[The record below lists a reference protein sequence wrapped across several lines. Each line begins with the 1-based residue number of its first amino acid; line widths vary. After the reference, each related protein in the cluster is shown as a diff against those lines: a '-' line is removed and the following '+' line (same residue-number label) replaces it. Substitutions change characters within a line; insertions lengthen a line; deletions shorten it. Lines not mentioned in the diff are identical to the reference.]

1 MKLATSTMPNIT
13 HGATRPRATPR
24 KLLFV
29 RQPVRSVRRRD
40 PAERGSLGLTI
51 GVIVAVGVV
60 ALVWLIGHL
69 GYRLGFA
76 PLVRVP
82 ELLDAPG
89 GGLATGTMVV
99 VSIPRAIFSAG
110 LAQPLWLMIG
120 FALIALPAGGLGA
133 AKPAVPGG
141 PRPKRSI
148 QAIAAAGAVVSIAS
162 GAGLIWWTSS
172 PVRNGMLRVLPS
184 DPAQVGPWHADI
196 QTVAGLDVLALVT
209 AALWVVLVLR
219 LPIPIWLR
227 AIAGSAAFFT
237 LVVVTVAMAI
247 SSTAAT
253 QIGAA
258 RSLCEVPGAPGA
270 RLLLGSTPQHIATLG
285 TSRANEVDVDLRSR
299 AEVIAV
305 HGGQSIADF
314 LAERGREQP

>member
-1 MKLATSTMPNIT
+1 MKLEPSTMPNIT
-13 HGATRPRATPR
+13 RGATRPRATPR

-29 RQPVRSVRRRD
+29 RQAARSVRRRD
-40 PAERGSLGLTI
+40 QSDRTNSRLAL

-120 FALIALPAGGLGA
+120 FALIALPAAGLGA
-133 AKPAVPGG
+133 AKPQTPGG
-141 PRPKRSI
+141 PRHKASV
-148 QAIAAAGAVVSIAS
+148 QAIAAAGAVLSVAS

-172 PVRNGMLRVLPS
+172 PIRNDMLRVLPS
-184 DPAQVGPWHADI
+184 DPAEVEPWHAGI
-196 QTVAGLDVLALVT
+196 QTVAGLDVLALIT
-209 AALWVVLVLR
+209 AALWVGSPQAPRVEPRSEFVG
-219 LPIPIWLR
+219 R
-227 AIAGSAAFFT
+227 ASAAART
-237 LVVVTVAMAI
+237 KAI
-247 SSTAAT
+247 NWS
-253 QIGAA
+253 
-258 RSLCEVPGAPGA
+258 EWW
-270 RLLLGSTPQHIATLG
+270 
-285 TSRANEVDVDLRSR
+285 SRRPSFPRKA
-299 AEVIAV
+299 
-305 HGGQSIADF
+305 
-314 LAERGREQP
+314 